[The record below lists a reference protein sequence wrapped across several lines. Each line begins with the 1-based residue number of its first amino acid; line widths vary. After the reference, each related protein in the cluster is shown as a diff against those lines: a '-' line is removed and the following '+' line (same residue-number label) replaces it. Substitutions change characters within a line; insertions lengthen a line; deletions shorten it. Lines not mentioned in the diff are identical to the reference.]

1 MNHPKLAVL
10 LCLFLALPAGAHS
23 PDEHDHDD
31 HAHHHSEENDNGHD
45 HDHDHDHE
53 SDHDHEAQE
62 HVADS
67 VAERMAP
74 SDRASQYTCP
84 MHPQIVRDEPGRCP
98 ICGMA
103 LVERERQDGDDIQI
117 SIGPAMQQAMN
128 LRTAEVQHGRLW
140 RRINTVGRLQVDEST
155 IHHLHPRVEG
165 WIDELSVTSV
175 GDRVEAGQLLF
186 TLYSPDL
193 VNVQDE
199 YLRAVRSG
207 REDNIHAARQRLE
220 VLDVSDDIIRRI
232 RERGEPLLYV
242 PWHARHDGYI
252 TELNVRHG
260 MYVTPGM
267 EIIAMA
273 DPASVWL
280 IAEVFTGQV
289 EWLNEGQRVDL
300 SLKTDPGETLS
311 GQVDFI
317 YPELDPTTRTARV
330 RVALDNPEGK
340 LRPGDWA
347 TVDIFAGPRDHINYV
362 PTEAIIRT
370 GQSERVVLRDDEQH
384 FSIRE
389 VHAGMENGEFTEIR
403 HGLEAGEE
411 VVVSGQFLIDSEAN
425 IRAGHDRMG
434 GGHDH

>member
-1 MNHPKLAVL
+1 
-10 LCLFLALPAGAHS
+10 
-23 PDEHDHDD
+23 
-31 HAHHHSEENDNGHD
+31 
-45 HDHDHDHE
+45 
-53 SDHDHEAQE
+53 
-62 HVADS
+62 
-67 VAERMAP
+67 
-74 SDRASQYTCP
+74 